1 MSATNDLIKGYKE
14 FREEYYL
21 ENKETLQQ
29 LANEGQAPKVCLI
42 SCCDS
47 RVEPAI
53 ILNCDPGDLFVVRN
67 VANLVPPCELNS
79 SAESYHGTS
88 AALEFAING
97 LEVESIIV
105 LGHAHCGGIKALM
118 DRRKVP
124 DEKSFIHKWMSQLN
138 TVKER
143 IYEDSSIDNQESRY
157 QACEEMAI
165 VQSLTN
171 LMTFPWV
178 KERVEQGTLEL
189 HGWYYDIRNSKLYE
203 LNPDTNTFHKIA
215 L

>member
-1 MSATNDLIKGYKE
+1 MSATDNLINGYKE
-14 FREEYYL
+14 FRKDYYL

-29 LANEGQAPKVCLI
+29 LANLGQAPKVCLI

-67 VANLVPPCELNS
+67 VANLVPPCELNVS
-79 SAESYHGTS
+79 SESYHGTS
-88 AALEFAING
+88 AALEFAVTG

-105 LGHAHCGGIKALM
+105 LGHAHCGGIKELM
-118 DRRKVP
+118 DRRKSP
-124 DEKSFIHKWMSQLN
+124 ENNSFIHKWMSQLN
-138 TVKER
+138 TVKDK
-143 IYEDSSIDNQESRY
+143 IYEDTSLDNQEARY
-157 QACEEMAI
+157 QACEEMAV
-165 VQSLTN
+165 VQSLVN

-178 KERVEQGTLEL
+178 KERVANGTLEL
-189 HGWYYDIRNSKLYE
+189 HGWYYDIRNSKLYT
-203 LNPDTNTFHKIA
+203 LNADTNTFQKIA